1 MQQLIRYHSEVR
13 GDSTQSAPVFS
24 DVAIRSALL
33 TMKALVSSTLTCPGV
48 QETFRI
54 FEQYSE
60 PGVVYWF
67 FEIELLVMR
76 SGGIEREQQP
86 KRIAQGQHWNQKDS
100 NLILNL
106 PARRMFA
113 TTADF
118 CDARFLCIPAVLA
131 AVLFFILYHAV
142 ASGVCTFL
150 LLLNH

>member
-1 MQQLIRYHSEVR
+1 
-13 GDSTQSAPVFS
+13 
-24 DVAIRSALL
+24 
-33 TMKALVSSTLTCPGV
+33 
-48 QETFRI
+48 
-54 FEQYSE
+54 
-60 PGVVYWF
+60 
-67 FEIELLVMR
+67 MR

-142 ASGVCTFL
+142 ASGVCTFP

>member
-1 MQQLIRYHSEVR
+1 
-13 GDSTQSAPVFS
+13 
-24 DVAIRSALL
+24 
-33 TMKALVSSTLTCPGV
+33 MKALVSSTLTCPGV